1 MTILTKI
8 SDELLNGDS
17 EKLVSQIEEA
27 LDEGL
32 SANEILNDGLIKGM
46 SVVGALF
53 KNGEVFI
60 PEVLIAAR
68 AMAKGIERLEPLI
81 LKSGIP
87 PKGKVMIGTVQDDLH
102 DIGKNLVAIMF
113 KGAGFEVI
121 DLGVNVSAEKFVSE
135 ARKHQPDVIGL
146 SALLTTTMM
155 NMEKIVQSLKESGI
169 PSIIIVGGA
178 PVSEE
183 YATSIHADFF
193 AKNAVEGV
201 EKVLTAMAS

>member
-1 MTILTKI
+1 MTILEKI
-8 SDELLNGDS
+8 SDELVNGNS
-17 EKLVSQIEEA
+17 EELLSHVEEA

-32 SANEILNDGLIKGM
+32 SANEILDNGLIKGM
-46 SVVGALF
+46 SIVGALF
-53 KNGEVFI
+53 RDGEIFI
-60 PEVLIAAR
+60 PEVLISAR
-68 AMAKGIERLEPLI
+68 AMTKGIERLEPLM

-87 PKGKVMIGTVQDDLH
+87 PKGKLMIGTVQDDLH

-113 KGAGFEVI
+113 KGAGFEII
-121 DLGVNVSAEKFVSE
+121 DLGVNVSAEKFVQE

-155 NMEKIVQSLKESGI
+155 NMEKIVQLLKENGI

-183 YATSIHADFF
+183 YANLIHADLF

-201 EKVLTAMAS
+201 EKVLNAMAS